1 MCIAYSSHM
10 QVYLLGIMHP
20 PPPPDSL
27 GKKSAFVYINA
38 ALDF

>member
-20 PPPPDSL
+20 PPPDSL